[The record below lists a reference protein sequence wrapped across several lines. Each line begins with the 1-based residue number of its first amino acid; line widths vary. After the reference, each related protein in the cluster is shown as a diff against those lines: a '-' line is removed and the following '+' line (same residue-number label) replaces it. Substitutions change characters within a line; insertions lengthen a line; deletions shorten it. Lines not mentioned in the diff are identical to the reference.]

1 MAKPLTCDIL
11 VSGGTI
17 IDGTGEDR
25 FTANVAIRGDVVVDV
40 GECDQYHPKHTI
52 DAKGKVVAPGFIDA
66 HTHDDRALLSGPD
79 MTPKI
84 SQGVTTVVTGN
95 CGVSLAPLTGKSPP
109 PPLNLLGGEEWY
121 RFSSFEE
128 YVNTAQAD
136 PPALNWAMQ
145 VGHSTLRAV
154 TMGDL
159 SNPATLNETAHMK
172 ELLDAALDSG
182 CIGFSTGLA
191 YPTASAAPTDEVLVL
206 AETAAA
212 RNAIHTTHMRNEGS
226 GLVESVKETLEIGKR
241 TGVPIVI
248 SHHKA
253 SGKPNWGK
261 TKQTLQL
268 IAEAQANGQ
277 SVDFDVYPYVASST
291 VLLADYVTEA
301 ERVVVTWS
309 EPHPEVAGRDLAGIE
324 KEWDYSTQD
333 TIEKLLPAGA
343 IYYAM
348 DENELQQIMSFP
360 GAMIGSDGLPHDA
373 FPHPRLWG
381 TFPRVLGHYSRDL
394 GLFPLEQAVHRMT
407 GKTASV
413 FGFENRGVLRKGAFA
428 DVVVFDAE
436 SIIDRADFKQPKQTA
451 AGIDTVLVNG
461 QIVWNGSEWSGNRP
475 GCLIGRN

>member
-1 MAKPLTCDIL
+1 MAGTQSCDIL
-11 VSGGTI
+11 ITGGTV
-17 IDGTGEDR
+17 IDGTGAER
-25 FTANVAIRGDVVVDV
+25 FTADVAIRDDTVVAI
-40 GECDQYHPKHTI
+40 GKCDAYRAGQTI
-52 DAKGKVVAPGFIDA
+52 DASGKIVAPGFIDA

-95 CGVSLAPLTGKSPP
+95 CGVSLAPLTGKPPP
-109 PPLNLLGGEEWY
+109 PPLNLLGDQEWY
-121 RFSSFEE
+121 RFSTFEE
-128 YVNTAQAD
+128 YVDTAQSE

-154 TMGDL
+154 AMDDL
-159 SNPATLNETAHMK
+159 SQAATQSEIAHMG
-172 ELLDAALDSG
+172 ELLDAALDAG

-191 YPTASAAPTDEVLVL
+191 YPTARAAPTDEVMAL
-206 AETAAA
+206 AEISAQ

-226 GLVESVKETLEIGKR
+226 GLIDSVKETLEIGKR

-261 TKQTLQL
+261 TKQSLQL
-268 IAEAQANGQ
+268 IAQAQANNQ
-277 SVDFDVYPYVASST
+277 SIDFDVYPYVASST
-291 VLLADYVTEA
+291 VLLADYVGDA
-301 ERVVVTWS
+301 ERVIVTWS
-309 EPHPEVAGRDLAGIE
+309 EPYPEVAGRELAAIE
-324 KEWDYSTQD
+324 KEWGCSTQE
-333 TIEKLLPAGA
+333 TIDRLLPAGA

-348 DENELQQIMSFP
+348 DEKELQQVLSYP
-360 GAMIGSDGLPHDA
+360 GAMIGSDGLPHDV

-413 FGFENRGVLRKGAFA
+413 FGFKDRGILREGAYA
-428 DVVVFDAE
+428 DVVIFDAD
-436 SIIDRADFKQPKQTA
+436 SIIDSANFNQPMQATK
-451 AGIDTVLVNG
+451 GIEHVLVNG
-461 QIVWNGSEWSGNRP
+461 KPVWNGGEWSGNRP
-475 GCLIGRN
+475 GQLLHRS

>member
-1 MAKPLTCDIL
+1 LVAPLSCDIL
-11 VSGGTI
+11 IAGGTV
-17 IDGTGEDR
+17 IDGAGADR
-25 FTANVAIRGDVVVDV
+25 FPADIAIRGDTVVAIGDCKEYTTDQIVD
-40 GECDQYHPKHTI
+40 
-52 DAKGKVVAPGFIDA
+52 ASGKIVAPGFIDA

-95 CGVSLAPLTGKSPP
+95 CGVSLAPLTGKPP
-109 PPLNLLGGEEWY
+109 PPLNLLGGEEWF
-121 RFSSFEE
+121 RFPTFDE
-128 YVNTAQAD
+128 YVDTAQSE

-154 TMGDL
+154 AVNDL
-159 SNPATLNETAHMK
+159 SQAASQSEIAHMG
-172 ELLDAALDSG
+172 ELLDAALDAG

-191 YPTASAAPTDEVLVL
+191 YPPARATSTDEVVAL
-206 AETAAA
+206 AETTAK
-212 RNAIHTTHMRNEGS
+212 RNGIHTTHMRNEGS
-226 GLVESVKETLEIGKR
+226 GLIESVQETLEIGKR

-261 TKQTLQL
+261 TKQSLQL
-268 IAEAQANGQ
+268 IANAQSNNQ
-277 SVDFDVYPYVASST
+277 TIDFDVYPYVASST
-291 VLLADYVTEA
+291 VLLVDYVSGA
-301 ERVVVTWS
+301 ERVVITWS
-309 EPHPEVAGRDLAGIE
+309 ETHPELAGRELAEIE
-324 KEWDYSTQD
+324 KEWGCSTQETVD
-333 TIEKLLPAGA
+333 RLLPAGA

-348 DENELQQIMSFP
+348 DETELQQVMSFP
-360 GAMIGSDGLPHDA
+360 GAMIGSDGLPHDV

-428 DVVVFDAE
+428 DVVIFDADTILD
-436 SIIDRADFKQPKQTA
+436 SADFDQPMQA
-451 AGIDTVLVNG
+451 ASGIEHVLVNG
-461 QIVWNGSEWSGNRP
+461 QLVWNGSEWSGKRP
-475 GCLIGRN
+475 GQLLYRS